1 LHARLSIVPL
11 YLSSNNE
18 EQIMFDNFHDW
29 HCYINSQEFALDL
42 GLNSIVVNLSPY
54 GGSLVIKLIFPL
66 MYHLIRFIVLGTFLN
81 RVHLSFFQ
89 NEFLWKWRR
98 CLEIFWFNLT
108 KCKRKN
114 RTSSLD
120 IPRTS
125 SLDIPRTS
133 SLDIPR
139 TSSFRYSK
147 D

>member
-1 LHARLSIVPL
+1 MHARLSIVPL

-18 EQIMFDNFHDW
+18 EQIMFDNFHVC

-66 MYHLIRFIVLGTFLN
+66 MYHLIRFIVLETFLN

-108 KCKRKN
+108 KCKTEKN
-114 RTSSLD
+114 FFIYKINFL
-120 IPRTS
+120 IW
-125 SLDIPRTS
+125 
-133 SLDIPR
+133 
-139 TSSFRYSK
+139 RYKMWEHIFGFSK

>member
-1 LHARLSIVPL
+1 
-11 YLSSNNE
+11 
-18 EQIMFDNFHDW
+18 
-29 HCYINSQEFALDL
+29 
-42 GLNSIVVNLSPY
+42 VNLSPY

-108 KCKRKN
+108 KCKTEKN
-114 RTSSLD
+114 FFIYKINFLIWRYKMWEHIFGFSNLDILRTSSLDIPRTISLDIPRTSSLD

-139 TSSFRYSK
+139 K